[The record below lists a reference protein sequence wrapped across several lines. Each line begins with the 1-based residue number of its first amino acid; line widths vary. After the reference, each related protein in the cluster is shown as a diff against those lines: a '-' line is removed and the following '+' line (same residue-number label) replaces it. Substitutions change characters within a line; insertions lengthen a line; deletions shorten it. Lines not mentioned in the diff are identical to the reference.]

1 MKRSRDIAKSLV
13 VAGLLIAAGAAI
25 SAPARAGQ
33 NAGSPAPSASDA
45 TAEWASLDAASM
57 SELAGGTAGTDFGIV
72 IDDIQLNASNT
83 TATVA
88 GNTISGFDTGQAF
101 GNSMSDIHGFGNT
114 MVINT
119 GVLTMSNSVNVNV
132 SVDMAR

>member
-1 MKRSRDIAKSLV
+1 MKRSRDIARPLV
-13 VAGLLIAAGAAI
+13 VLGLLVSAG
-25 SAPARAGQ
+25 PA
-33 NAGSPAPSASDA
+33 NAGSAHVAPPAPLASDTTADWA
-45 TAEWASLDAASM
+45 TLDAVSM
-57 SELAGGTAGTDFGIV
+57 SKLAGGSAGTDFGIV
-72 IDDIQLNASNT
+72 VDDIQLNASNT
-83 TATVA
+83 TTTLA

-114 MVINT
+114 MVVNT